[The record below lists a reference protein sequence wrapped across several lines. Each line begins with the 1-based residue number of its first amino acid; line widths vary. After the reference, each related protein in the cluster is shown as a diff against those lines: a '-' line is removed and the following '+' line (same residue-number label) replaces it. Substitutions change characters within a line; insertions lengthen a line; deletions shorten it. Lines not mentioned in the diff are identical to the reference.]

1 MTATSTPMATPAS
14 PLIAGLDRTIAIIE
28 AEVRE
33 RQGQAGPQGAMR
45 GGYGAPLPPGAPP
58 APAPSAQAPGSRA
71 AGSQIGGSRAA
82 GAQVRS
88 LEDMSLFLSRLK
100 QIRDWLEQ
108 DDRLLPV
115 VDTYIGQQVMAAE
128 KRGSAR
134 DMRMAVATTL
144 VGAVLGWLM
153 ASLAAPNTMLHA
165 MFSLFAR

>member
-1 MTATSTPMATPAS
+1 MFMAAPSTPKTSPAS

-33 RQGQAGPQGAMR
+33 RKEQAGPQGAVR

-58 APAPSAQAPGSRA
+58 APAPSAQAV
-71 AGSQIGGSRAA
+71 GSQIGGSQAA
-82 GAQVRS
+82 GAPVRS
-88 LEDMSLFLSRLK
+88 LEDMALFLSRLK

-115 VDTYIGQQVMAAE
+115 VDNYIGQQVLAAE
-128 KRGSAR
+128 KRGNAR

-144 VGAVLGWLM
+144 VGAVLGWLT